1 MRMNTGSATKRGRQ
15 FLITSG
21 CLLLL
26 AASANAAAPL
36 PEGSQWP
43 AMWQR
48 RALIVRFHD
57 LPKRYSCDDL
67 WYKFRDVLERLG
79 ASSRMDI
86 LPDRCERSLGAAA
99 RSPRVRLEYFVPR
112 QLERKNARN
121 ADLTAV
127 VRTVRIEPGEPSSI
141 DASDCALLRQMR
153 PALPGQIVGYRLQC
167 RGPPAASPA
176 FSITVRALVQEDSAT
191 VPTSMKS
198 R

>member
-15 FLITSG
+15 ILITSG

-26 AASANAAAPL
+26 AASANAAPPAV
-36 PEGSQWP
+36 GSRWP
-43 AMWQR
+43 ATWQR
-48 RALIVRFHD
+48 RALIIDLRN

-86 LPDRCERSLGAAA
+86 LPDRCQPSLGAAA

-112 QLERKNARN
+112 KLARNNARN
-121 ADLTAV
+121 ADLSAV
-127 VRTVRIEPGEPSSI
+127 VRDVRIEPGQPSSI
-141 DASDCALLRQMR
+141 DASDCALVRQMR
-153 PALPGQIVGYRLQC
+153 PALPGEILEYRLPC
-167 RGPPAASPA
+167 RGPGSASPA
-176 FSITVRALVQEDSAT
+176 FSLTVRTLIRQDEAT
-191 VPTSMKS
+191 VTTSLKS